1 MTFAI
6 SIFEGFDDLSGTY
19 SVADITMA
27 MVLSGVLAI
36 IIGLTYRATHR
47 GVSYSQTFVQTLVMM
62 SMVVSLVML
71 IVGSNLARAF
81 SLVGALSIV
90 RFRNAVK
97 ETRDVGFIF
106 LAMAVGM
113 ATGTR
118 FYSLAAVG
126 AVVICGAIVLMTR
139 MDLFRLNLASQI
151 VKVQLPPGTD
161 PAAQLND
168 VFLQMTQQANLVS
181 IESIRGGA
189 LSEYMYSVRLKSNI
203 DPSALLNAL
212 QERTGGQ
219 KVTVLTGYDQTDL

>member
-27 MVLSGVLAI
+27 MVLSGALAI

-118 FYSLAAVG
+118 FYSLAGVG
-126 AVVICGAIVLMTR
+126 TVVICGAIVLMTR
-139 MDLFRLNLASQI
+139 MDLFRLNLSSQI

-161 PAAQLND
+161 PALLND

-189 LSEYMYSVRLKSNI
+189 LSEYMYSVRLKNSV

-212 QERTGGQ
+212 QARTGGQ